1 MKKTEKTPRN
11 KREKEK
17 QTNKKENKRITTK
30 DTPLTAKEQA
40 FINYYIESN
49 NGKQSA
55 IRAGYSEKS
64 AEVLA
69 SRLLSKVNVANTIA
83 EIRAKMRKDSIAT
96 GEEVME
102 YFSKVMRGEILDQF
116 DLEPSLAER
125 TRAAQE
131 LARRTVDIENRA
143 KGNPDNKIEINL
155 NWNRN

>member
-17 QTNKKENKRITTK
+17 QTKTKTTK

-69 SRLLSKVNVANTIA
+69 SRLLSKVNVANKIA
-83 EIRAKMRKDSIAT
+83 EIQQSMRSKSIAT

-125 TRAAQE
+125 TRAAME